1 MQMMLHQAVPFV
13 MCVLRLAK
21 KMQIMVADSRRCHCH
36 TVQLDL
42 PRRGIENLGRGGRSS
57 SYSSSGRRREQGT
70 QAGHTV
76 HCFSRTALEMMLSV
90 LQPDR
95 NPQIL

>member
-1 MQMMLHQAVPFV
+1 MVHQAVPFV
-13 MCVLRLAK
+13 MCVLHLAK

-42 PRRGIENLGRGGRSS
+42 PRRGIANLGRGGQERQ
-57 SYSSSGRRREQGT
+57 SYGSSGRRREQRT

-76 HCFSRTALEMMLSV
+76 HCFSRTALETV
-90 LQPDR
+90 L
-95 NPQIL
+95 LV